1 MIQKLT
7 EIFLDETFPE
17 KHEYEYVNFNDP
29 KLLYYPITTDR
40 ATQGRVDIK
49 VGDYVSIGQLIGER
63 DGGYFKQN
71 IHSTVSGTYI
81 GNEKKFF
88 RNGKK
93 VECIV
98 IENDFKE
105 VYADTVTDLTDEQ
118 IEKVSAKE
126 IIDAVERNSVV
137 GLGGS
142 AFPTSVKL
150 SIDKNIHTV
159 ILNGVECE
167 PYLVSD
173 YFAIVKH
180 SKEILKG
187 LELVMKVFGA
197 DKGYVAIKKKN
208 TELYDCLVKE
218 LEPLNNDNII
228 IKKVGNYYPQGY
240 EKDVIK
246 STVGLSIPVSVMP
259 AEHGI
264 MVLNSTTCKA
274 IYDAVKYNIPV
285 LERDFL
291 VTGPAIKEPK
301 TFLVKVG
308 THIPDI
314 IEKCGG
320 YNDEYK
326 ERVLVVGGPMMGST
340 LALDDA
346 IVTRA
351 VTTLLVLPK
360 IEDKQEPC
368 VRCGSCVYSCPSK
381 LAPIQIASAVKAKN
395 TEAIT
400 KLNLRDCILCGMCSY
415 VCTSKIPLTD
425 AMAKGKKLI

>member
-1 MIQKLT
+1 
-7 EIFLDETFPE
+7 
-17 KHEYEYVNFNDP
+17 
-29 KLLYYPITTDR
+29 
-40 ATQGRVDIK
+40 
-49 VGDYVSIGQLIGER
+49 
-63 DGGYFKQN
+63 
-71 IHSTVSGTYI
+71 
-81 GNEKKFF
+81 
-88 RNGKK
+88 
-93 VECIV
+93 
-98 IENDFKE
+98 
-105 VYADTVTDLTDEQ
+105 
-118 IEKVSAKE
+118 
-126 IIDAVERNSVV
+126 
-137 GLGGS
+137 
-142 AFPTSVKL
+142 
-150 SIDKNIHTV
+150 
-159 ILNGVECE
+159 
-167 PYLVSD
+167 
-173 YFAIVKH
+173 
-180 SKEILKG
+180 
-187 LELVMKVFGA
+187 MKVFGA
-197 DKGYVAIKKKN
+197 EKGYVAIKKKN
-208 TELYDCLVKE
+208 AELYDCLVKE
-218 LEPLNNDNII
+218 LELLNNENII

-246 STVGLSIPVSVMP
+246 STVGLSIPVTVMP

-326 ERVLVVGGPMMGST
+326 DRVLVVGGPMMGST
-340 LALDDA
+340 LAIDDA

-381 LAPIQIASAVKAKN
+381 LAPIKIAGAVKAKN

>member
-93 VECIV
+93 VDCIV

-150 SIDKNIHTV
+150 SIDKKIHTV
-159 ILNGVECE
+159 ILNGV
-167 PYLVSD
+167 
-173 YFAIVKH
+173 
-180 SKEILKG
+180 
-187 LELVMKVFGA
+187 
-197 DKGYVAIKKKN
+197 
-208 TELYDCLVKE
+208 
-218 LEPLNNDNII
+218 
-228 IKKVGNYYPQGY
+228 
-240 EKDVIK
+240 
-246 STVGLSIPVSVMP
+246 
-259 AEHGI
+259 
-264 MVLNSTTCKA
+264 
-274 IYDAVKYNIPV
+274 
-285 LERDFL
+285 
-291 VTGPAIKEPK
+291 
-301 TFLVKVG
+301 
-308 THIPDI
+308 
-314 IEKCGG
+314 
-320 YNDEYK
+320 
-326 ERVLVVGGPMMGST
+326 
-340 LALDDA
+340 
-346 IVTRA
+346 
-351 VTTLLVLPK
+351 
-360 IEDKQEPC
+360 
-368 VRCGSCVYSCPSK
+368 
-381 LAPIQIASAVKAKN
+381 
-395 TEAIT
+395 
-400 KLNLRDCILCGMCSY
+400 
-415 VCTSKIPLTD
+415 
-425 AMAKGKKLI
+425 